1 MYANIIIDITHE
13 KLDKIFQYRIPQELE
28 GLIEAGQKVEVP
40 FGKGNTKKEGYVV
53 GFAKEPDYDVD
64 KIKDILAISKDSLA
78 IETKLVALAAWMK
91 ETYGGTMIQ
100 SLKTVLPIKRKENEQ
115 QKRKIVR
122 LIDTNES
129 KKKLEYFLK
138 KNQKAR
144 ARVMEALIER
154 EEIDYSEALHTL
166 KVTASVLN
174 PMEEQGILAIESER
188 VFRNPK
194 IEKSQDKKIQFNEE
208 QQCVIESVKANYDM
222 GDRKTCLIHG
232 VTGSGKTEVY
242 MEIIEHVVNEGKQ
255 AIVLIPEISLT
266 YQTVMRFY
274 RKFKDRVSVLNSRMS
289 AGERFD
295 QMQRAKEGKI
305 DVMIGP
311 RSALFTPFENL
322 GIIVIDEEHEPSYKS
337 EQMPRYHAR
346 ETAEERARI
355 EGAMVI
361 LGSATPSL
369 ESYHRC
375 KMGEYRLFTLK
386 HRVDERELSTVDV
399 VDMRE
404 ELKKGNRSIFSDLL
418 LEKMQDKLEKGQQ
431 IMLFINRR
439 GYAGFVSCRSCGEV
453 IKCPHCDVSLS
464 VHNNGKM
471 VCHYCGYETPQVDRC
486 PTCGSKFIG
495 RFRTGTQKIE
505 DLVKKTFPTARVLRM
520 DLDTTR
526 GKGAY
531 EEILSS
537 FVKGEADILV
547 GTQMIVKGHDFP
559 NVTLVG
565 VLAADISLYSD
576 DYRSSER
583 TFQILTQAAGRAGR
597 GKEKGEV
604 IIQTYKPDNY
614 SIQRSADQD
623 YEGFYKEEMEYRSLA
638 GYPPARNLLAV
649 LMVGKDEELL
659 DKAAGYLKTCAQR
672 VVKGTKISVIGP
684 AEPYVGKVND
694 SYRKI
699 LYLKSTE
706 YGMLV
711 KVKNYL
717 EQYIEIN
724 SGFSSLK
731 IQFDFNPVNIF

>member
-13 KLDKIFQYRIPQELE
+13 KLDKIFQYRIPKDLE
-28 GLIEAGQKVEVP
+28 ALIKIGQKVEVP
-40 FGKGNTKKEGYVV
+40 FGKGNTRKEGYVV
-53 GFAKEPDYDVD
+53 GFANQPDYDVD

-100 SLKTVLPIKRKENEQ
+100 ALKTVLPIKKKENEQ
-115 QKRKIVR
+115 QKRKIKR
-122 LIDTNES
+122 LIDINEGE
-129 KKKLEYFLK
+129 KKLEYFLK

-144 ARVMEALIER
+144 ARVMKALLQK
-154 EEIDYSEALHTL
+154 EELDYSQAIKTL
-166 KVTASVLN
+166 KVSTSVLG
-174 PMEEQGILAIESER
+174 PMEEQGILSIESER

-194 IEKSQDKKIQFNEE
+194 IEKSEEKKIRFNEE

-242 MEIIEHVVNEGKQ
+242 MEIIEHVVSQGKQ

-311 RSALFTPFENL
+311 RSALFTPFEHL

-346 ETAEERARI
+346 ETAQERARI

-375 KMGEYRLFTLK
+375 KNGEYRFYTLK
-386 HRVDERELSTVDV
+386 HRVDGRELSTVDI

-418 LEKMQDKLEKGQQ
+418 LEKMKEKLEKRQQ

-453 IKCPHCDVSLS
+453 IRCPHCDVSLS

-471 VCHYCGYETPQVDRC
+471 VCHYCGYETPQVSQC
-486 PTCGSKFIG
+486 PSCGSKFIG

-505 DLVKKTFPTARVLRM
+505 DLVKKTFPEARVLRM

-537 FVKGEADILV
+537 FSKGEADILV

-604 IIQTYKPDNY
+604 VIQTYQPDNY
-614 SIQRSADQD
+614 SIQRAADQD

-638 GYPPARNLLAV
+638 GYPPAKNLLAV
-649 LMVGKDEELL
+649 LMTGKDENLL
-659 DKAAGYLKTCAQR
+659 EKAAGHLKNCALR
-672 VVKGTKISVIGP
+672 VTNGKKINVIGP
-684 AEPYVGKVND
+684 AEPFVGKVND

-699 LYLKSTE
+699 LYLKATE

-731 IQFDFNPVNIF
+731 IQFDFNPINIF